1 MLNNILRQF
10 VHILLPTRKPLQ
22 KYLKK
27 ISKRFNDK
35 DILEIG
41 SGSQKRN
48 QSMKK
53 LFQNANSFL
62 QTDINKE
69 YGHHYL
75 DITNISNIHKKFDL
89 VLCTNVLEHIF
100 EIELAISN
108 LTALVKQDGYLIISM
123 PFIYPLHDEPEDY
136 WRLTEHNLRNLFSDF
151 LIEDFQHTGLRQF
164 PSQYILLLKN

>member
-27 ISKRFNDK
+27 ISNRFNDK
-35 DILEIG
+35 DIIEIG